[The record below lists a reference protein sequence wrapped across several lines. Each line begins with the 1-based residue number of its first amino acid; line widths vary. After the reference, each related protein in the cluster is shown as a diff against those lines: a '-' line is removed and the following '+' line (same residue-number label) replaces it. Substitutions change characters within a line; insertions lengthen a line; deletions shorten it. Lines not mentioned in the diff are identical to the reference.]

1 MADAEGEPVVK
12 TAKQLE
18 KEAKKLAKLEKFKGK
33 QDKKSEPQPTKEK
46 AEVRSLKLYWVMKGQ
61 NLKNDHILQKK
72 EKVKKA
78 PVEAAVYDVPTPE
91 GAKKSIDGAMPP
103 SYSPQYV
110 EAAWY
115 SWWEKQGFFKPEYGR
130 DLTKE
135 NPKGKFVMVI
145 PPPNVTGSLHLGHA
159 LTNAVEDAITRW

>member
-1 MADAEGEPVVK
+1 V
-12 TAKQLE
+12 
-18 KEAKKLAKLEKFKGK
+18 
-33 QDKKSEPQPTKEK
+33 
-46 AEVRSLKLYWVMKGQ
+46 
-61 NLKNDHILQKK
+61 ILQKK